1 MNHIRGSLIYEG
13 KAKRVFACQNPDRV
27 LIEFK
32 NDATAFNAKKHSE
45 IEGKGRLN
53 CKISAALFELLEL
66 NGIPTHFLELQSET
80 VMIAD
85 KINVIPLEVVIRNI
99 ATGSLCR
106 ETPINQG
113 TILDPPLL
121 DLYYKDDVLGDPI
134 LTERRLKLLDFISP
148 SHMEEAEK
156 ITRSVNRILKEY
168 FDSLD
173 LLLVDFKLEFGLNC
187 LGKIVIA
194 DEISPDNCRFWDKKI
209 SDPKARIL
217 DKDRFRQ
224 DLGGVIDAYE
234 EILKRIEQ
242 DSSDAT

>member
-1 MNHIRGSLIYEG
+1 MNHIQGPLIYEG
-13 KAKRVFACQNPDRV
+13 KAKRIFACENPDRV

-32 NDATAFNAKKHSE
+32 NDATAFNAKKRSE

-53 CKISAALFELLEL
+53 CKISAALFELLES
-66 NGIPTHFLELQSET
+66 NGIPTHFLELHSET
-80 VMIAD
+80 FMIAD

-113 TILDPPLL
+113 TILNPPLL
-121 DLYYKDDVLGDPI
+121 DFYYKDDELGDPI
-134 LTERRLKLLDFISP
+134 LTEKRLELLDLIDP
-148 SHMEEAEK
+148 SQVEEVEK
-156 ITRSVNRILKEY
+156 ITRSVNKILKEY

-173 LLLVDFKLEFGLNC
+173 LLLVDFKLEFGLNS
-187 LGKIVIA
+187 LGKLVIA
-194 DEISPDNCRFWDKKI
+194 DEISPDNCRFWDKTN
-209 SDPKARIL
+209 SDPKGRIL

-234 EILKRIEQ
+234 EILKRIEK
-242 DSSDAT
+242 DLSHAS

>member
-1 MNHIRGSLIYEG
+1 MNHIQGSLIYEG
-13 KAKRVFACQNPDRV
+13 KAKRVFSCENPDKV

-32 NDATAFNAKKHSE
+32 NDATAFNAKKRSK
-45 IEGKGRLN
+45 IQGKGRLN

-66 NGIPTHFLELQSET
+66 NRIPTHFLELHSET
-80 VMIAD
+80 FMFAD

-113 TILDPPLL
+113 TILNPPLL
-121 DLYYKDDVLGDPI
+121 DLYYKDDELGDPI
-134 LTERRLKLLDFISP
+134 LTEGRLKMLDLVSSLQI
-148 SHMEEAEK
+148 EEIYE
-156 ITRSVNRILKEY
+156 ITRNVNKILKEY

-173 LLLVDFKLEFGLNC
+173 LLLVDFKLEFGTNSA
-187 LGKIVIA
+187 GKIVVA
-194 DEISPDNCRFWDKKI
+194 DEISPDNCRFWDKKN
-209 SDPKARIL
+209 SDPKGRIL

-234 EILKRIEQ
+234 EILNRIEN
-242 DSSDAT
+242 DSSKAT

>member
-1 MNHIRGSLIYEG
+1 MNHIQRELIYEG
-13 KAKRVFACQNPDRV
+13 KAKRVFAFESPDKV

-32 NDATAFNAKKHSE
+32 NDATAFNAKKRSK
-45 IEGKGRLN
+45 IEGKGRVN

-66 NGIPTHFLELQSET
+66 NGIPTHFQELHSET
-80 VMIAD
+80 FMIAE

-106 ETPINQG
+106 ETPIKQG
-113 TILDPPLL
+113 KILDPPLL
-121 DLYYKDDVLGDPI
+121 DLYYKDDELGDPI
-134 LTERRLKLLDFISP
+134 LTTGRLKLLDLISTI
-148 SHMEEAEK
+148 HMEEIEK
-156 ITRSVNRILKEY
+156 ITRSVNNILKEY

-173 LLLVDFKLEFGLNC
+173 LLLVDFKLEFGLNP
-187 LGKIVIA
+187 LGKLVIA
-194 DEISPDNCRFWDKKI
+194 DEISPDNCRFWDKTN

-234 EILKRIEQ
+234 EILKRIEK
-242 DSSDAT
+242 DSSNAT